1 MLIKTSD
8 PCEEANRLILH
19 VSGDRSTRCR
29 DKSLRHCDSK
39 LQQNWYRPMM
49 GSADVKMATSCVE
62 RDSCGTE
69 SPIWLNGKKGSL
81 STCTMCLPP
90 QMYYKCEIFK

>member
-69 SPIWLNGKKGSL
+69 SPIWLNGKKRKL
-81 STCTMCLPP
+81 KYHMWLPP
-90 QMYYKCEIFK
+90 QMY

>member
-69 SPIWLNGKKGSL
+69 SPIWLNGKKRKL
-81 STCTMCLPP
+81 KY
-90 QMYYKCEIFK
+90 MYDVVATTNVL